1 MRRIFIGTLVVLTIA
16 LINGC
21 ANRKITRVDP
31 NETIDLSGRWND
43 SDSRLVSEEMIGDV
57 LTSAWLP
64 RYTKANDK
72 RPVVVVGLVENK
84 RHEHINSETF
94 IKDIEKAII
103 RDGNIRLV
111 VAGEKRNELRK
122 ERAEQQEIPIFFR
135 LEDHIIIIKLQVYD
149 VLGNK
154 INYQNSLYIYKTENS
169 HPVILSFST
178 SKYAIRDNETI
189 ELSWNVKNATRVTCS
204 ILEGELELYGKKTIT
219 ISFREE
225 DPMKIYLYA
234 ENEYGKEE
242 RSVNINLKN
251 GFIFTL
257 ILVIFQIACYGFL
270 GLKVLEMLIARLK

>member
-84 RHEHINSETF
+84 SHEHINSETF
-94 IKDIEKAII
+94 IKDIERAII

-122 ERAEQQEIPIFFR
+122 ERAEQQ
-135 LEDHIIIIKLQVYD
+135 D
-149 VLGNK
+149 
-154 INYQNSLYIYKTENS
+154 
-169 HPVILSFST
+169 
-178 SKYAIRDNETI
+178 YASPET
-189 ELSWNVKNATRVTCS
+189 T
-204 ILEGELELYGKKTIT
+204 KKW
-219 ISFREE
+219 
-225 DPMKIYLYA
+225 
-234 ENEYGKEE
+234 GKELGADFILQGTIN
-242 RSVNINLKN
+242 SIVDAYKKQKVVTYQIDLQLTNIETNEVVWMGDKK
-251 GFIFTL
+251 IKKQISDR
-257 ILVIFQIACYGFL
+257 IL
-270 GLKVLEMLIARLK
+270 

>member
-84 RHEHINSETF
+84 SHEHINSETF

-122 ERAEQQEIPIFFR
+122 ERAEQQDYVSP
-135 LEDHIIIIKLQVYD
+135 
-149 VLGNK
+149 
-154 INYQNSLYIYKTENS
+154 
-169 HPVILSFST
+169 
-178 SKYAIRDNETI
+178 ET
-189 ELSWNVKNATRVTCS
+189 T
-204 ILEGELELYGKKTIT
+204 KKW
-219 ISFREE
+219 
-225 DPMKIYLYA
+225 
-234 ENEYGKEE
+234 GKELGADFILQGTIN
-242 RSVNINLKN
+242 SIVDAYKKQKVVTYQIDLQLTNIETNEVVWMGDKK
-251 GFIFTL
+251 IKKQISDR
-257 ILVIFQIACYGFL
+257 IL
-270 GLKVLEMLIARLK
+270 

>member
-64 RYTKANDK
+64 GYTKANDK

-84 RHEHINSETF
+84 SHEHINSETF

-122 ERAEQQEIPIFFR
+122 ERAEQQ
-135 LEDHIIIIKLQVYD
+135 D
-149 VLGNK
+149 
-154 INYQNSLYIYKTENS
+154 
-169 HPVILSFST
+169 
-178 SKYAIRDNETI
+178 YASPET
-189 ELSWNVKNATRVTCS
+189 T
-204 ILEGELELYGKKTIT
+204 KKW
-219 ISFREE
+219 
-225 DPMKIYLYA
+225 
-234 ENEYGKEE
+234 GKELGADFILQGTIN
-242 RSVNINLKN
+242 SIVDAYKKQKVVTYQIDLQLTNIETNEVVWMGDKK
-251 GFIFTL
+251 IKKQISDR
-257 ILVIFQIACYGFL
+257 IL
-270 GLKVLEMLIARLK
+270 

>member
-64 RYTKANDK
+64 SSTKANDK

-84 RHEHINSETF
+84 SHEHINSETF

-122 ERAEQQEIPIFFR
+122 ERAEQQ
-135 LEDHIIIIKLQVYD
+135 D
-149 VLGNK
+149 
-154 INYQNSLYIYKTENS
+154 
-169 HPVILSFST
+169 
-178 SKYAIRDNETI
+178 YASPET
-189 ELSWNVKNATRVTCS
+189 T
-204 ILEGELELYGKKTIT
+204 KKW
-219 ISFREE
+219 
-225 DPMKIYLYA
+225 
-234 ENEYGKEE
+234 GKELGADFILQGTIN
-242 RSVNINLKN
+242 SIVDAYKKQKVVTYQIDLQLTNIETNEVVWMGDKK
-251 GFIFTL
+251 IKKQISDR
-257 ILVIFQIACYGFL
+257 IL
-270 GLKVLEMLIARLK
+270 

>member
-1 MRRIFIGTLVVLTIA
+1 MKRIFIGTLVVLTIA

-72 RPVVVVGLVENK
+72 RPVIVVGLVENK
-84 RHEHINSETF
+84 SHEHINSETF

-122 ERAEQQEIPIFFR
+122 ERAEQQ
-135 LEDHIIIIKLQVYD
+135 D
-149 VLGNK
+149 
-154 INYQNSLYIYKTENS
+154 
-169 HPVILSFST
+169 
-178 SKYAIRDNETI
+178 YASPET
-189 ELSWNVKNATRVTCS
+189 T
-204 ILEGELELYGKKTIT
+204 KKW
-219 ISFREE
+219 
-225 DPMKIYLYA
+225 
-234 ENEYGKEE
+234 GKELGADFILQGTIN
-242 RSVNINLKN
+242 SIVDAYKKQKVVTYQIDLQLTNIETNEVVWMGDKK
-251 GFIFTL
+251 IKKQISDR
-257 ILVIFQIACYGFL
+257 IL
-270 GLKVLEMLIARLK
+270 

>member
-84 RHEHINSETF
+84 SHEHINSETF

-122 ERAEQQEIPIFFR
+122 ERAEQQ
-135 LEDHIIIIKLQVYD
+135 D
-149 VLGNK
+149 
-154 INYQNSLYIYKTENS
+154 
-169 HPVILSFST
+169 
-178 SKYAIRDNETI
+178 YASPET
-189 ELSWNVKNATRVTCS
+189 T
-204 ILEGELELYGKKTIT
+204 KKW
-219 ISFREE
+219 
-225 DPMKIYLYA
+225 
-234 ENEYGKEE
+234 GKELGADFILQGTIN
-242 RSVNINLKN
+242 SIVDSYKKHKVVTYQIDLQLTNIETNEVVWMGDKK
-251 GFIFTL
+251 IKKQISDR
-257 ILVIFQIACYGFL
+257 IL
-270 GLKVLEMLIARLK
+270 

>member
-43 SDSRLVSEEMIGDV
+43 SDSRLVSEDMIGDV

-64 RYTKANDK
+64 RSTKANDK

-84 RHEHINSETF
+84 SHEHINSETF

-122 ERAEQQEIPIFFR
+122 ERAEQQ
-135 LEDHIIIIKLQVYD
+135 D
-149 VLGNK
+149 
-154 INYQNSLYIYKTENS
+154 
-169 HPVILSFST
+169 
-178 SKYAIRDNETI
+178 YASPET
-189 ELSWNVKNATRVTCS
+189 T
-204 ILEGELELYGKKTIT
+204 KKW
-219 ISFREE
+219 
-225 DPMKIYLYA
+225 
-234 ENEYGKEE
+234 GKELGADFILQGTIN
-242 RSVNINLKN
+242 SIVDAYKKQKVVTYQIDLQLTNIETNEVVWMGDKK
-251 GFIFTL
+251 IKKQISDR
-257 ILVIFQIACYGFL
+257 IL
-270 GLKVLEMLIARLK
+270 

>member
-43 SDSRLVSEEMIGDV
+43 SDSRLVSAEMIGDV

-84 RHEHINSETF
+84 SHEHINSETF

-122 ERAEQQEIPIFFR
+122 ERAEQQ
-135 LEDHIIIIKLQVYD
+135 D
-149 VLGNK
+149 
-154 INYQNSLYIYKTENS
+154 
-169 HPVILSFST
+169 
-178 SKYAIRDNETI
+178 YASPET
-189 ELSWNVKNATRVTCS
+189 T
-204 ILEGELELYGKKTIT
+204 KKW
-219 ISFREE
+219 
-225 DPMKIYLYA
+225 
-234 ENEYGKEE
+234 GKELGADFILQGTIN
-242 RSVNINLKN
+242 SIVDAYKKQKVVTYQIDLQLTNIETNEVVWMGDKK
-251 GFIFTL
+251 IKKQISDR
-257 ILVIFQIACYGFL
+257 IL
-270 GLKVLEMLIARLK
+270 

>member
-84 RHEHINSETF
+84 SHEHINSETF

-122 ERAEQQEIPIFFR
+122 ERAEQQ
-135 LEDHIIIIKLQVYD
+135 D
-149 VLGNK
+149 
-154 INYQNSLYIYKTENS
+154 
-169 HPVILSFST
+169 
-178 SKYAIRDNETI
+178 YASPET
-189 ELSWNVKNATRVTCS
+189 T
-204 ILEGELELYGKKTIT
+204 KKW
-219 ISFREE
+219 
-225 DPMKIYLYA
+225 
-234 ENEYGKEE
+234 GKELGADFILQGTIN
-242 RSVNINLKN
+242 SIVDAYKKQKVVTYQIDLQLTNIETNEVVRMGDKK
-251 GFIFTL
+251 IKKQISDR
-257 ILVIFQIACYGFL
+257 IL
-270 GLKVLEMLIARLK
+270 

>member
-43 SDSRLVSEEMIGDV
+43 SDSRLVSEEKSGDV
-57 LTSAWLP
+57 LPSAWLP

-84 RHEHINSETF
+84 SHEHINSETF

-122 ERAEQQEIPIFFR
+122 ERAEQQ
-135 LEDHIIIIKLQVYD
+135 D
-149 VLGNK
+149 
-154 INYQNSLYIYKTENS
+154 
-169 HPVILSFST
+169 
-178 SKYAIRDNETI
+178 YASPET
-189 ELSWNVKNATRVTCS
+189 T
-204 ILEGELELYGKKTIT
+204 KKW
-219 ISFREE
+219 
-225 DPMKIYLYA
+225 
-234 ENEYGKEE
+234 GKELGADFILQGTIN
-242 RSVNINLKN
+242 SIVDAYKKQKVVTYQIDLQLTNIETNEVVWMGDKK
-251 GFIFTL
+251 IKKQISDR
-257 ILVIFQIACYGFL
+257 IL
-270 GLKVLEMLIARLK
+270 

>member
-21 ANRKITRVDP
+21 ANRKITRVAP

-64 RYTKANDK
+64 RSTKANDK

-84 RHEHINSETF
+84 SHEHINSETF

-122 ERAEQQEIPIFFR
+122 ERAEQQ
-135 LEDHIIIIKLQVYD
+135 D
-149 VLGNK
+149 
-154 INYQNSLYIYKTENS
+154 
-169 HPVILSFST
+169 
-178 SKYAIRDNETI
+178 YASPET
-189 ELSWNVKNATRVTCS
+189 T
-204 ILEGELELYGKKTIT
+204 KKW
-219 ISFREE
+219 
-225 DPMKIYLYA
+225 
-234 ENEYGKEE
+234 GKELGADFILQGTIN
-242 RSVNINLKN
+242 SIVDAYKKQKVVTYQIDLQLTNIETNEVVWMGDKK
-251 GFIFTL
+251 IKKQISDR
-257 ILVIFQIACYGFL
+257 IL
-270 GLKVLEMLIARLK
+270 

>member
-1 MRRIFIGTLVVLTIA
+1 MRRIFIGTQVVLTIA

-84 RHEHINSETF
+84 SHEHINSETF

-122 ERAEQQEIPIFFR
+122 ERAEQQ
-135 LEDHIIIIKLQVYD
+135 D
-149 VLGNK
+149 
-154 INYQNSLYIYKTENS
+154 
-169 HPVILSFST
+169 
-178 SKYAIRDNETI
+178 YASPET
-189 ELSWNVKNATRVTCS
+189 T
-204 ILEGELELYGKKTIT
+204 KKW
-219 ISFREE
+219 
-225 DPMKIYLYA
+225 
-234 ENEYGKEE
+234 GKELGADFILQGTIN
-242 RSVNINLKN
+242 SIVDAYKKQKVVTYQIDLQLTNIETNEVVWMGDKK
-251 GFIFTL
+251 IKKQISDR
-257 ILVIFQIACYGFL
+257 IL
-270 GLKVLEMLIARLK
+270 

>member
-31 NETIDLSGRWND
+31 NETNDLSGRWND

-84 RHEHINSETF
+84 SHEHINSETF

-122 ERAEQQEIPIFFR
+122 ERAEQQ
-135 LEDHIIIIKLQVYD
+135 D
-149 VLGNK
+149 
-154 INYQNSLYIYKTENS
+154 
-169 HPVILSFST
+169 
-178 SKYAIRDNETI
+178 YASPET
-189 ELSWNVKNATRVTCS
+189 T
-204 ILEGELELYGKKTIT
+204 KKW
-219 ISFREE
+219 
-225 DPMKIYLYA
+225 
-234 ENEYGKEE
+234 GKELGADFILQGTIN
-242 RSVNINLKN
+242 SIVDAYKKQKVVTYQIDLQLTNIETNEVVWMGDKK
-251 GFIFTL
+251 IKKQISDR
-257 ILVIFQIACYGFL
+257 IL
-270 GLKVLEMLIARLK
+270 